1 MIRIELKPNTILEGF
16 ADKREFD
23 MKLYYLT
30 FNAPSPYREG
40 KVIPILYEGKTSDIS
55 EDIAQK
61 CAEYYIQRCEY
72 KNYNPDKLIDGIKL
86 NGFNYA
92 TDSIKSSCLYEFCII
107 YNISQLKSTSDQKY
121 CSMVGKGFCPYE
133 YEDGKCKADC
143 KCVNHITK

>member
-61 CAEYYIQRCEY
+61 CAEYYIQRCKY
-72 KNYNPDKLIDGIKL
+72 KNYNSDSVLGKLINGIKL

-92 TDSIKSSCLYEFCII
+92 SESIKSACSQEYCII
-107 YNISQLKSTSDQKY
+107 YI
-121 CSMVGKGFCPYE
+121 
-133 YEDGKCKADC
+133 
-143 KCVNHITK
+143 I